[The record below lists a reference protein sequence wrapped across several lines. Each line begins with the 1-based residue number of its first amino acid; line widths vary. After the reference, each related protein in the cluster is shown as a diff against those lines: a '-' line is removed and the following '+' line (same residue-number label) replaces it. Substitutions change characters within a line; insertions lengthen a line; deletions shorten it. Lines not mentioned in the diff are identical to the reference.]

1 MRGAG
6 RPGSEAHVPMPV
18 PGLCWL
24 LCCRRG
30 FSLLGRDYGE
40 AETAEEL
47 VEVQRKPVRTVSSD
61 QSMGDPES
69 QDSPEPPEEMRRLI
83 KQKVKRDSVIV
94 KGDVV
99 IQGWL
104 FLQLPTSTKVP
115 WPRVRKR
122 WFVLTQ
128 DSLDVYNSN
137 APSARR
143 LGSMVLTSLCSIRGA
158 DSSCF
163 RRTGYWNVTV
173 YGRKN
178 HYELYTKKLSECIQW
193 TQAIQ
198 RVISSKAPVQTPTSL
213 LIRDI
218 EENVSNMEMVEQIY
232 KWNPILQHSQKPLYA
247 PLLPF
252 PYGAASYC
260 ARSTKGYTNLQ
271 DEALKVFNSLQQLET
286 EREPIPL
293 IQGILQTGLDL
304 ESLRDEI
311 YCQLIKQTCNPPRA
325 GGAGDLRNWHL
336 LTCMSIT
343 FLPSS
348 SVLGYLSF
356 HIQRSR
362 LQFPDTEIE
371 RYAEFIAG
379 SLGKTKGRL
388 CVPSSQEIR
397 LLTRRQQMKCTIYYA
412 GSSFCKLAINS
423 HTTAAEVVRSLLA
436 RLDLQNSRNHYA
448 LFEQTRRD
456 ESLVGDDTIVAD
468 VLTRFSASVAEAES
482 ECRLCFKL
490 LCFLEPDRGPANN
503 VELRI
508 FFEQAHEMV
517 VKGCLPA
524 PEETLHTLAAL
535 RLQFTFRDFSPHAPL
550 PRLQELFPV
559 SALRCRLTQAGKQP
573 PPAGL
578 RKGRGHLLPETL
590 ARSLW
595 GATGHKQRLEEE
607 QALRVQLKEESAA
620 TMSSIVEQW
629 KRLQGTGQVDAMTA
643 YLSILKQWGVYGASL
658 FEVQLFATTSGS
670 MAETRCL
677 AIDAKAVSLY
687 KPGDIES
694 VESFDYHQISSFE
707 TTDKKTLKVT
717 LNKRTLLLESCKARE
732 ISQLMKIY
740 STHHCRTW
748 TRAGC
753 HPTKPRTTGALPNT
767 PQRVQY
773 KDFSTEQT
781 FTSGGM

>member
-1 MRGAG
+1 
-6 RPGSEAHVPMPV
+6 MPV

-47 VEVQRKPVRTVSSD
+47 VEVQREPVRTVSSD

-83 KQKVKRDSVIV
+83 NQKAKRDSVIV

-128 DSLDVYNSN
+128 DSLDVYSSN
-137 APSARR
+137 TPSARR

-163 RRTGYWNVTV
+163 RRTGYWNITV

-193 TQAIQ
+193 TQAVQ

-218 EENVSNMEMVEQIY
+218 EENVSNTEMVEQIY

-286 EREPIPL
+286 ERDPIPL

-325 GGAGDLRNWHL
+325 GDAGDLRNWHL

-362 LQFPDTEIE
+362 QQFPDTEIE

-379 SLGKTKGRL
+379 SLRKTKGRL

-412 GSSFCKLAINS
+412 GSSFSKLAINS

-524 PEETLHTLAAL
+524 PDETLHTLAAL

-559 SALRCRLTQAGKQP
+559 SALRSRLTQARKLL
-573 PPAGL
+573 PPAGV

-595 GATGHKQRLEEE
+595 GDTGHKQRLEEE
-607 QALRVQLKEESAA
+607 QTLRVQLKEESTA

-629 KRLQGTGQVDAMTA
+629 KRLQGMGQVDAMTA

-658 FEVQLFATTSGS
+658 FEVQLFTTTSGS

-677 AIDAKAVSLY
+677 AIDAKTVSLY

-694 VESFDYHQISSFE
+694 MESFDYHQISSFE
-707 TTDKKTLKVT
+707 TTDKKTLKIT

>member
-1 MRGAG
+1 
-6 RPGSEAHVPMPV
+6 MPV

-24 LCCRRG
+24 HCCRRG

-40 AETAEEL
+40 SDTAEEL
-47 VEVQRKPVRTVSSD
+47 VAVRHQPVRTVPSD
-61 QSMGDPES
+61 QSVGDPEIH
-69 QDSPEPPEEMRRLI
+69 DSPEPLEEMRHLI
-83 KQKVKRDSVIV
+83 NQKAKRDSITVE
-94 KGDVV
+94 GDVV

-104 FLQLPTSTKVP
+104 FLQLPTGTKVP

-128 DSLDVYNSN
+128 DSLDVYSSN
-137 APSARR
+137 TASAGR

-158 DSSCF
+158 GSSCF
-163 RRTGYWNVTV
+163 RRTGYWNITV

-178 HYELYTKKLSECIQW
+178 HYELYTKKLSDCIQW
-193 TQAIQ
+193 TRAVQG
-198 RVISSKAPVQTPTSL
+198 VISSKAPVQTPTLL

-218 EENVSNMEMVEQIY
+218 KENVSNTEMVEQIY

-260 ARSTKGYTNLQ
+260 ARSAKGYTNLQ

-286 EREPIPL
+286 ERDPIPL

-304 ESLRDEI
+304 ELLRDEI

-325 GGAGDLRNWHL
+325 GDVGDLRNWHL

-348 SVLGYLSF
+348 SVLSYLSF

-362 LQFPDTEIE
+362 QRFPDTEIE

-379 SLGKTKGRL
+379 SLRKTKGRL

-397 LLTRRQQMKCTIYYA
+397 QLTRRQQMKCTIYYA

-423 HTTAAEVVRSLLA
+423 HTTAAEVVRSLLT
-436 RLDLQNSRNHYA
+436 RLDLQNSRNRFA
-448 LFEQTRRD
+448 LFEQTRR
-456 ESLVGDDTIVAD
+456 EEWLVGDDTIVAD
-468 VLTRFSASVAEAES
+468 ILTRFEKFSASVAEAGT

-490 LCFLEPDRGPANN
+490 FCFLEPDHGPANN

-517 VKGCLPA
+517 MKGCLPA
-524 PEETLHTLAAL
+524 PDETLLTLAAL
-535 RLQFTFRDFSPHAPL
+535 RLQFTCRDFSTHAPL
-550 PRLQELFPV
+550 PKVQELFPIC
-559 SALRCRLTQAGKQP
+559 ALRSRLTQPGKLP
-573 PPAGL
+573 PPAAGK
-578 RKGRGHLLPETL
+578 KGRGHLLPETL

-607 QALRVQLKEESAA
+607 QSLRVQLKEESTA
-620 TMSSIVEQW
+620 TMSCIVEQW
-629 KRLQGTGQVDAMTA
+629 KRLQGMGQLDAMTA
-643 YLSILKQWGVYGASL
+643 YLSILKQWGVYGASM
-658 FEVQLFATTSGS
+658 FEVQLFTTTSRS
-670 MAETRCL
+670 TAETRCL
-677 AIDAKAVSLY
+677 AIEAKAVSLY

-694 VESFDYHQISSFE
+694 MESFDYQQITSFE
-707 TTDKKTLKVT
+707 KTDKKTLRIT
-717 LNKRTLLLESCKARE
+717 LNKRTLLLESCKAQE

-748 TRAGC
+748 TRAGS
-753 HPTKPRTTGALPNT
+753 HPTKPRATVALPNT
-767 PQRVQY
+767 PQLVQY
-773 KDFSTEQT
+773 KDLSTEQT